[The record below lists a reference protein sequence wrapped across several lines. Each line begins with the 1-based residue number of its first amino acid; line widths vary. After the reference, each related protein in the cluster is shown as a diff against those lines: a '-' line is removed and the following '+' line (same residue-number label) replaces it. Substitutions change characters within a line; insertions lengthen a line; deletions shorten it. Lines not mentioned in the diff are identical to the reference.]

1 MSDDI
6 SSISSY
12 SDNYSTY
19 LDKKLTL
26 FEKIEQKTLK
36 NKTTDINTLKDN
48 LKDKKTSKN
57 TFLKTYEGKVEKGC
71 TDFTSKTYSN
81 FVKMNSI
88 EIKDNSFH
96 DINDLQGNL
105 FEYPPFLF
113 GPQENKADELTKLD
127 DDFIVNENKKTKE
140 IKLTCKKRKLDT
152 KNIIQTKEEIFDE
165 IKKLFNKFNNKKYNK
180 INEILPSY
188 KIFEESDGIFTHAT
202 IVENK
207 IPGCVI
213 YFQNE
218 IITNIYLIREQEFL
232 KEEKDILDLLNII
245 KSSISKNSLL

>member
-48 LKDKKTSKN
+48 LKEKKTSKN
-57 TFLKTYEGKVEKGC
+57 TFFKTYEGKVEKGC

-113 GPQENKADELTKLD
+113 GPQENKADEQPNLD
-127 DDFIVNENKKTKE
+127 DLIVNENKKTKE

-213 YFQNE
+213 YFKND

-245 KSSISKNSLL
+245 KSSISKNSFL

>member
-48 LKDKKTSKN
+48 LKEKKTSKN
-57 TFLKTYEGKVEKGC
+57 TSFKTYEEKGDKGC

-105 FEYPPFLF
+105 LEYPPFLF
-113 GPQENKADELTKLD
+113 GPQENKADEQPNL

-213 YFQNE
+213 YFQND

-245 KSSISKNSLL
+245 KSSISKNSFL

>member
-36 NKTTDINTLKDN
+36 NKTTDINTLKEN
-48 LKDKKTSKN
+48 LKEKKTSKN
-57 TFLKTYEGKVEKGC
+57 TFFKTYEGKVEKGC

-105 FEYPPFLF
+105 LEYPPFLF
-113 GPQENKADELTKLD
+113 GPPENKADELTKLD
-127 DDFIVNENKKTKE
+127 DFIVNANKKTKE

-180 INEILPSY
+180 INEFLPSY
-188 KIFEESDGIFTHAT
+188 KIFEESDGIFKHAT

-213 YFQNE
+213 YFQNDK
-218 IITNIYLIREQEFL
+218 ITNIYLIREQEFL

-245 KSSISKNSLL
+245 KSSISKNSFL

>member
-48 LKDKKTSKN
+48 LKEKKTSKN
-57 TFLKTYEGKVEKGC
+57 TFLKTYEGKGDNGC

-113 GPQENKADELTKLD
+113 GPQENKADEQPNL

-188 KIFEESDGIFTHAT
+188 KIFEESDGIFNYAT
-202 IVENK
+202 IVEKK

-213 YFQNE
+213 YFKND

-232 KEEKDILDLLNII
+232 KEEKEILDLLNII
-245 KSSISKNSLL
+245 KSSISKNSFL

>member
-36 NKTTDINTLKDN
+36 NKTTDINTLKEN
-48 LKDKKTSKN
+48 LKEKKTSKN
-57 TFLKTYEGKVEKGC
+57 TFFKTYEGKVEKGC

-105 FEYPPFLF
+105 LEYPPFLF
-113 GPQENKADELTKLD
+113 GPQENKADEQPNL

-188 KIFEESDGIFTHAT
+188 KIFEESDGIFNYAT

-213 YFQNE
+213 YFKND

-245 KSSISKNSLL
+245 KSSISKNSFL

>member
-48 LKDKKTSKN
+48 LKEKKTSKN
-57 TFLKTYEGKVEKGC
+57 TFFKSYEGKVEKGC

-105 FEYPPFLF
+105 LEYPPFLF
-113 GPQENKADELTKLD
+113 GPPENKADELTKLD
-127 DDFIVNENKKTKE
+127 DIIVNANKKTNE
-140 IKLTCKKRKLDT
+140 IKLTCKKRKSDT

-165 IKKLFNKFNNKKYNK
+165 IKKLFNKYNNKKYNK

-213 YFQNE
+213 YFKND

-245 KSSISKNSLL
+245 KSSISKNSFL

>member
-12 SDNYSTY
+12 SNNYSTY

-36 NKTTDINTLKDN
+36 NKTTDINTLKEN
-48 LKDKKTSKN
+48 LKEKKTSKN
-57 TFLKTYEGKVEKGC
+57 TFFKTYEGKVEKGC

-113 GPQENKADELTKLD
+113 GPPENKAEKLTKL

-213 YFQNE
+213 YFKND

-245 KSSISKNSLL
+245 KSSISKNSFL

>member
-1 MSDDI
+1 MSDNI

-12 SDNYSTY
+12 SNNYSTY

-36 NKTTDINTLKDN
+36 NKTTDINTLKEN
-48 LKDKKTSKN
+48 LKEKKTSKN
-57 TFLKTYEGKVEKGC
+57 TFFKTYEGKVEKGC

-113 GPQENKADELTKLD
+113 GPQENKADEQPNL
-127 DDFIVNENKKTKE
+127 DDFIVNANKKTNE

-188 KIFEESDGIFTHAT
+188 KIFEESDGIFKHAT

-213 YFQNE
+213 YFQND

-245 KSSISKNSLL
+245 KSSISKNSFL

>member
-12 SDNYSTY
+12 SNNYSIF

-48 LKDKKTSKN
+48 LKEKKTSKN
-57 TFLKTYEGKVEKGC
+57 KFLKTYEGKVEKGC

-81 FVKMNSI
+81 FVKINSI
-88 EIKDNSFH
+88 EIIDNSFH

-105 FEYPPFLF
+105 FENPLLF
-113 GPQENKADELTKLD
+113 APQENKADELTKLD
-127 DDFIVNENKKTKE
+127 DNFIVNANKKTNE

-152 KNIIQTKEEIFDE
+152 KNIIQTKEDIFDE

-188 KIFEESDGIFTHAT
+188 KIFEESDGIFSHAT

-213 YFQNE
+213 YFKND
-218 IITNIYLIREQEFL
+218 IITNVYLIREQEFL

-245 KSSISKNSLL
+245 KSSISKNSFL

>member
-12 SDNYSTY
+12 SNNYSIF

-36 NKTTDINTLKDN
+36 NTTTDINTLKEN
-48 LKDKKTSKN
+48 LKDKKNSKN

-105 FEYPPFLF
+105 FENPLIFA
-113 GPQENKADELTKLD
+113 PQENKADELTKLD

-180 INEILPSY
+180 INEFLPSY

-213 YFQNE
+213 YFKND

-245 KSSISKNSLL
+245 KSSISKNSFL

>member
-1 MSDDI
+1 MADDI

-12 SDNYSTY
+12 SNDYSTY
-19 LDKKLTL
+19 LDKKPTL
-26 FEKIEQKTLK
+26 FDKIEQKTLK

-57 TFLKTYEGKVEKGC
+57 TFFKTYEGKVEKGC

-113 GPQENKADELTKLD
+113 GPQENKADELFKL
-127 DDFIVNENKKTKE
+127 DDFIVNANKKTNE

-152 KNIIQTKEEIFDE
+152 KNIIQTKEDIFDE

-188 KIFEESDGIFTHAT
+188 KIFEESDDIFKHAT

-213 YFQNE
+213 YFKND

-232 KEEKDILDLLNII
+232 KEEKEILDLLNII
-245 KSSISKNSLL
+245 KSSISKNSFL